1 MMATPTTVER
11 PLRVGVFA
19 SVADADRAVANLLA
33 ADFTKDEITVVCS
46 NDAVER
52 RYSEFQKQEPA
63 GTYTPATAIGGGAIG
78 AALGGLAAVAGGL
91 ATGGIGLLATAG
103 IAMWAGGV
111 AGGLVGAMM
120 SRGVEKE
127 LANYYQQAVLDGD
140 ILVAVEAQEGT
151 SDSPARDLAR
161 ASQILLDAGAK
172 PLKLPE
178 G

>member
-1 MMATPTTVER
+1 MLKPETIER

-19 SVADADRAVANLLA
+19 TVAEADRAVENLLA
-33 ADFTKDEITVVCS
+33 SGFTKDNITVMCS
-46 NDAVER
+46 DEAVER
-52 RYSEFQKQEPA
+52 HFQAFQKQEPA
-63 GTYTPATAIGGGAIG
+63 GTYTPATAVSGGAIG

-103 IAMWAGGV
+103 IAAWAGGV

-127 LANYYQQAVLDGD
+127 LANYYQQAVVDGD
-140 ILVAVEAQEGT
+140 ILVAVEADQGASET
-151 SDSPARDLAR
+151 PRRDLAR
-161 ASQILLDAGAK
+161 ASQILAEAGAK
-172 PLKLPE
+172 PLKLRE